1 MVLGQGIKAS
11 GYAGH
16 LVSVAREFRTA
27 GLRPWVAI
35 AMAHPSSLD
44 QRVQYVLDAT
54 VRRAGLSRRGL
65 CGVALSVAAVVL
77 AVPSLD
83 AGGQA
88 AAAPNEEHAVQD
100 TASALR
106 VEAAASVQKARA
118 MQDRDFE
125 AAGRRA
131 EQAAAELYL
140 LAQAQE
146 APPDPNPPSE
156 DRLEFELKS
165 RDIEQHMEHA
175 KRNLAE
181 ISKRMAWAQGT
192 APHKIWANMEGGEP
206 RLSPEA
212 LQTASAALRKA
223 LGSSNASVRSQA
235 AESLGQLG
243 SPEAANLEAL
253 GKAVSDSEPQVQKA
267 AVEALGQ
274 VLSQD
279 HDIPGEVALDYL
291 KPALASPNVEVRREA
306 VGALRGL
313 RGAAAIKAAVQMADD
328 ADLGVQREAIESLGD
343 LLSDAD
349 AETAKASLPV
359 LQKGLQSKDPSVRR
373 QIVEALGGLHSIA
386 DQVVPLLAKA
396 AEDPDPGVQREA
408 VEALG
413 RISAGAGFHKPW
425 AHFVRKDSDDLHPKF
440 AADAR

>member
-1 MVLGQGIKAS
+1 
-11 GYAGH
+11 
-16 LVSVAREFRTA
+16 
-27 GLRPWVAI
+27 
-35 AMAHPSSLD
+35 MAHPSSLD
-44 QRVQYVLDAT
+44 QRVQYVLDVT
-54 VRRAGLSRRGL
+54 VRRAGLGRRAL
-65 CGVALSVAAVVL
+65 FGVALSVAAVVL

-88 AAAPNEEHAVQD
+88 GAAPTQERANHE
-100 TASALR
+100 TASA
-106 VEAAASVQKARA
+106 
-118 MQDRDFE
+118 
-125 AAGRRA
+125 RRA
-131 EQAAAELYL
+131 EAVAGVQDERAVEDLDSEATGRLSEEATAELVL

-146 APPDPNPPSE
+146 AAPAPNPQSE
-156 DRLEFELKS
+156 EQIELDLRRRREIEQQVERTVEFDLERR
-165 RDIEQHMEHA
+165 RDIEQQLERT
-175 KRNLAE
+175 KRNMAQ
-181 ISKRMAWAQGT
+181 ISERMAWAQHN
-192 APHKIWANMEGGEP
+192 APNKIWANMEGDEP

-223 LGSSNASVRSQA
+223 LGSSNASVRAQA
-235 AESLGQLG
+235 AESLGHLG

-253 GKAVSDSEPQVQKA
+253 GKAVADSEPQVQKA
-267 AVEALGQ
+267 AAEALGQ

-279 HDIPGEVALDYL
+279 HDIPGEAALDYL

-313 RGAAAIKAAVQMADD
+313 RGAAAIKAAMQMADD
-328 ADLGVQREAIESLGD
+328 ADPGVQREAIESLGD
-343 LLSDAD
+343 LLSGAD

-359 LQKGLQSKDPSVRR
+359 LQKGLQSKDPSMRR
-373 QIVEALGGLHSIA
+373 QIVEALGGLYSIA

-425 AHFVRKDSDDLHPKF
+425 AHFVRKDSDDLHPTF
-440 AADAR
+440 AAQSR

>member
-1 MVLGQGIKAS
+1 
-11 GYAGH
+11 
-16 LVSVAREFRTA
+16 
-27 GLRPWVAI
+27 
-35 AMAHPSSLD
+35 
-44 QRVQYVLDAT
+44 
-54 VRRAGLSRRGL
+54 
-65 CGVALSVAAVVL
+65 
-77 AVPSLD
+77 
-83 AGGQA
+83 
-88 AAAPNEEHAVQD
+88 
-100 TASALR
+100 
-106 VEAAASVQKARA
+106 
-118 MQDRDFE
+118 
-125 AAGRRA
+125 
-131 EQAAAELYL
+131 
-140 LAQAQE
+140 
-146 APPDPNPPSE
+146 
-156 DRLEFELKS
+156 
-165 RDIEQHMEHA
+165 
-175 KRNLAE
+175 
-181 ISKRMAWAQGT
+181 MAWAQHN
-192 APHKIWANMEGGEP
+192 APHKLWANMEGGEP

-223 LGSSNASVRSQA
+223 LGSSNASVRAQA

-267 AVEALGQ
+267 AAEALGQ

-279 HDIPGEVALDYL
+279 HEIPDEAALDYL

-313 RGAAAIKAAVQMADD
+313 RGAAPIQAAVQMADD
-328 ADLGVQREAIESLGD
+328 ADPGVQREAIESLGD

-359 LQKGLQSKDPSVRR
+359 LQKGLQSKDPGMRR

-413 RISAGAGFHKPW
+413 RISAGAGSHKPW
-425 AHFVRKDSDDLHPKF
+425 AHFVKKDPGDLHAKF
-440 AADAR
+440 AAGAR